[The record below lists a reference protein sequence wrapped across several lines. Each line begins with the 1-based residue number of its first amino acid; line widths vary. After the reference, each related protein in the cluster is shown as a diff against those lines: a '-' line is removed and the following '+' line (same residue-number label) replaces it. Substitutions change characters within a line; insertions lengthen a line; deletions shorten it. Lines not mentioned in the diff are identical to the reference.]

1 MAWTAGCWFLVFVGL
16 FVVRPTAG
24 VSVSAFMHSS
34 ESLVVSTAAACLS
47 VVPSFFS
54 WVNYRD
60 AALLARDAA
69 AAAERK
75 ANADAAA
82 AERKANAEA
91 MAARDAA
98 ASAERK
104 ANADAAAAERKANA
118 DALAA
123 RDAAAA
129 AERKADMD
137 SLRAIVGAA
146 SKVSAHQISSVAAGL
161 RRVGGSEARAPA
173 YGWSAAEVGAWFA
186 NSMRWKQYQG
196 HFATYDGVA
205 LFELH
210 SEEQLKQVGVLTCH
224 TAALL
229 ADLMALV

>member
-1 MAWTAGCWFLVFVGL
+1 M
-16 FVVRPTAG
+16 
-24 VSVSAFMHSS
+24 
-34 ESLVVSTAAACLS
+34 
-47 VVPSFFS
+47 VPSFFS

-69 AAAERK
+69 AAEERKANADAAAAERK

-82 AERKANAEA
+82 AERKANA
-91 MAARDAA
+91 DAA
-98 ASAERK
+98 AAERK
-104 ANADAAAAERKANA
+104 ANADALAARDAAASAERKANA

-146 SKVSAHQISSVAAGL
+146 SKVSAHQIGSVAAGL

-173 YGWSAAEVGAWFA
+173 YDWSAAEVGAWFA

-205 LFELH
+205 LFALH